1 MPDDEARFASR
12 GGSPSLLRSA
22 PSAGKGKGRSKG
34 RSKCKEVALASTKAC
49 FGCDLLLAVGE
60 LLSEIGDELEQRDA
74 RIALGEVGPVL
85 GLPALHLGTN
95 GLPARSSGKPA
106 SRHSFLPPG

>member
-74 RIALGEVGPVL
+74 RIALG
-85 GLPALHLGTN
+85 
-95 GLPARSSGKPA
+95 
-106 SRHSFLPPG
+106 